1 MAETPQNQILN
12 PEIIRTPEIPNTTIE
27 NVTSTVSQ
35 KNPMKSNLSSVDD
48 TLAADQ
54 KASVTDLETTMSI
67 DKPQEILI
75 VGDSLTGK
83 EVESWFTSSNDS
95 KK

>member
-12 PEIIRTPEIPNTTIE
+12 PEIIRTPETPNTSVERETSA
-27 NVTSTVSQ
+27 VTE
-35 KNPMKSNLSSVDD
+35 NPMKPSVPSVED

-67 DKPQEILI
+67 DKPQDILI

>member
-1 MAETPQNQILN
+1 
-12 PEIIRTPEIPNTTIE
+12 
-27 NVTSTVSQ
+27 
-35 KNPMKSNLSSVDD
+35 MKPIVPSVDD

-54 KASVTDLETTMSI
+54 NASVTDLETTMSI
-67 DKPQEILI
+67 DKPQDILI

>member
-12 PEIIRTPEIPNTTIE
+12 PEIIRIPETLNTTVE
-27 NVTSTVSQ
+27 RETSTITET
-35 KNPMKSNLSSVDD
+35 PMKPIVPSVDD

-54 KASVTDLETTMSI
+54 NASVTDLETTMSI
-67 DKPQEILI
+67 DKPQDILI

-83 EVESWFTSSNDS
+83 EVESWFTSSNNS